1 MSRSATPARTSAAR
15 IAVMRSAFADAAAAG
30 VFALVSTPSTIVA
43 LSGAISLRPSPEDVI
58 VAVISSFLGVYLSF
72 FIDSAPA
79 PTIVL
84 LMTIAFIAA
93 FVFVTSNTARLQGRE
108 ADLATESNEPG
119 GQPRM

>member
-1 MSRSATPARTSAAR
+1 M
-15 IAVMRSAFADAAAAG
+15 
-30 VFALVSTPSTIVA
+30 L
-43 LSGAISLRPSPEDVI
+43 AISVI

-93 FVFVTSNTARLQGRE
+93 FVFVTSKTARLQGRE
-108 ADLATESNEPG
+108 AALATEPNEPG